1 MLFAKLNKEIVLSSS
16 VNMIEVWDKDNY
28 ENSIAETLQD
38 FDRLTEDVMGINT
51 IQKTDDIS

>member
-1 MLFAKLNKEIVLSSS
+1 
-16 VNMIEVWDKDNY
+16 MIEIWDKEDY